1 MVDLIMTKHE
11 KFIRLRI
18 LGYHVEAVKALSH
31 EGAIR
36 EFHFVRP
43 EFCDQYSTTVGW
55 SRARQVAD
63 YIYDAVTES
72 FTKERSPLEAMP
84 LTDTERVL
92 YGE

>member
-1 MVDLIMTKHE
+1 MEVV
-11 KFIRLRI
+11 R
-18 LGYHVEAVKALSH
+18 ALSFDK
-31 EGAIR
+31 AIR

-43 EFCDQYSTTVGW
+43 EFCEQYSTTVGF
-55 SRARQVAD
+55 SQARKVAD

-84 LTDTERVL
+84 LTAAEMVL